1 LIGVGVK
8 EIPTPPEIPGGIFLK
23 PCEVLTWQGFFMEVN
38 MLDRFKEFR
47 IELLDRIE
55 RMESLSSLRE
65 SGKVRENLAEIREK
79 LSQNRGDHQRA
90 VGSD

>member
-1 LIGVGVK
+1 
-8 EIPTPPEIPGGIFLK
+8 
-23 PCEVLTWQGFFMEVN
+23 MEVN

-47 IELLDRIE
+47 IELLDKIG

-79 LSQNRGDHQRA
+79 LSQSRGDH
-90 VGSD
+90 